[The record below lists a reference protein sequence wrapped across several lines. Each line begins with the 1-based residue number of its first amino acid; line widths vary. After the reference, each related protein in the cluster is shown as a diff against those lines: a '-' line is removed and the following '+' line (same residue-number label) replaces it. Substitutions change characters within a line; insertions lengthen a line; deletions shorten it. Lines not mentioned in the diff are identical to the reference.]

1 MADARSVAAPSDE
14 ALRAPTLTAALRA
27 LVAARPDATALVV
40 VDRRGNE
47 RASKLGDLW
56 RRAQAYQAHFTE
68 RGLAPGDVVVLV
80 LPTGTDLI
88 EAYFGAVLAGG
99 IPALLSTPQRR
110 IADPD
115 VFARRVAHVVAN
127 STPHGIVCQED
138 VAALF
143 EGARAELLGSTRIV
157 KPDDVAPCAAPPSP
171 HEPRPEDLATMQYSS
186 GTTGTPKGV
195 LVSHAAVMADLQGM
209 AEAMQLTPSDVGVNW
224 IPLFHDMGL
233 FGAFLLPLLAGCRT
247 VLIPTEDF
255 VRDPSCWLRAISR
268 QRGTFSWAPN
278 LAYALCATRLSDRDL
293 EGLDLSSWR
302 MAMNGS
308 EPVLASTL
316 DAFARRMAPYGFARE
331 SLSPAWGLAE
341 ATVLGTVHPP
351 GEPPR
356 CDVLDRRAL
365 ARDDRA
371 IALERTS
378 DGVQC
383 VSVGRPIPGCELEV
397 RDASG
402 RALPDRH
409 VGDLWLRGPSLFAG
423 YHRDDELT
431 ARALVD
437 GWLRTGDRAYLDDG
451 YLYFVA
457 RAKDLIVIG
466 GEKYVP
472 DDLENAINR
481 VPGVRTGCAVAFGLL
496 DERTGSEAIAAVVE
510 TRETEPDARARL
522 ERAIED
528 AVLGATGVA
537 LRYLLLVA
545 PDGVE
550 KTTGGKLS
558 RSATRERYREAL
570 AARDATKDP
579 AGRPA

>member
-1 MADARSVAAPSDE
+1 MTLDRAPAPLDV
-14 ALRAPTLTAALRA
+14 LDTAPTLTAALRA
-27 LVAARPDATALVV
+27 LVEARPDATALVV
-40 VDRRGNE
+40 LDRRGRE
-47 RASKLGDLW
+47 RAVKLADLW
-56 RRAQAYQAHFTE
+56 RRAGAYRAHFAAL
-68 RGLAPGDVVVLV
+68 GLAPGEVVVLV

-115 VFARRVAHVVAN
+115 VFTRRVAHVVAN
-127 STPHGIVCQED
+127 STPRALVCPPD
-138 VAALF
+138 VAAMF
-143 EGARAELLGSTRIV
+143 AGERAALLGATRV
-157 KPDDVAPCAAPPSP
+157 VLPEDVRDATDAGASPPAP
-171 HEPRPEDLATMQYSS
+171 HDPRPDELATMQYSS

-195 LVSHAAVMADLQGM
+195 LVTHAAVMADLRGM
-209 AEAMQLTPSDVGVNW
+209 ARALALGPDDVGVNW

-247 VLIPTEDF
+247 VLIPTEEF
-255 VRDPSCWLRAISR
+255 MRDPGCWLRAIAS

-293 EGLDLSSWR
+293 AGLDLSSWR

-316 DAFARRMAPYGFARE
+316 DAFAQRMAPYGFAPE
-331 SLSPAWGLAE
+331 AMSPAWGLAE

-356 CDVLDRRAL
+356 CEVLDRTAL

-371 IALERTS
+371 VPVAG
-378 DGVQC
+378 DGVQV

-402 RALPDRH
+402 RALPDRG
-409 VGDLWLRGPSLFAG
+409 VGELWLRGPSVFAG
-423 YHRDDELT
+423 YHRDAERT
-431 ARALVD
+431 ARTLVD
-437 GWLRTGDRAYLDDG
+437 GWLRTGDRAYLVDG

-457 RAKDLIVIG
+457 REKDLIVIG

-472 DDLENAINR
+472 DDVENAINR
-481 VPGVRTGCAVAFGLL
+481 VPGVRIGCAVAFGLL
-496 DERTGSEAIAAVVE
+496 DEAAGTEAIAAVVE
-510 TRETEPDARARL
+510 TRETEPRALAVL
-522 ERAIED
+522 ERAIAD

-537 LRYLLLVA
+537 LRHLLLVA

-558 RSATRERYREAL
+558 RSATRERYRDAL
-570 AARDATKDP
+570 LAGP
-579 AGRPA
+579 GAGRRA